1 MSDDILTTTAQEI
14 MALVDELVLDPRVMI
29 RHTLERCVQLPY
41 PSDTQREQAR
51 VLMRKFVLPITDL
64 LLADDVVKL
73 RRCCDELEQE
83 CGLLARPHPL
93 VTFSRHLTGMIPAM
107 KWEAGWTSEECEA
120 LAMYA
125 NGGGGE
131 FDRIESFTVND
142 ATLKSGRR
150 VSRAEIREGLRP
162 RGQGVEQYHE
172 SRLYQDLVQA
182 HEKAIADTA
191 GRERQRGRE
200 RERQRGREPQRLE
213 LLRHIQD
220 EIAFHSPEHFGRPK
234 G

>member
-1 MSDDILTTTAQEI
+1 M
-14 MALVDELVLDPRVMI
+14 
-29 RHTLERCVQLPY
+29 
-41 PSDTQREQAR
+41 
-51 VLMRKFVLPITDL
+51 
-64 LLADDVVKL
+64 
-73 RRCCDELEQE
+73 
-83 CGLLARPHPL
+83 
-93 VTFSRHLTGMIPAM
+93 
-107 KWEAGWTSEECEA
+107 
-120 LAMYA
+120 
-125 NGGGGE
+125 
-131 FDRIESFTVND
+131 
-142 ATLKSGRR
+142 
-150 VSRAEIREGLRP
+150 SRAEIREGLRP

-172 SRLYQDLVQA
+172 SRPYQDLVQA

>member
-73 RRCCDELEQE
+73 RQCCDELEQE

-172 SRLYQDLVQA
+172 SRPYQDLVQA
-182 HEKAIADTA
+182 HEKAITDTA
-191 GRERQRGRE
+191 GRQH
-200 RERQRGREPQRLE
+200 QRGREPQRLE
-213 LLRHIQD
+213 FLRQIQD
-220 EIAFHSPEHFGRPK
+220 EIAFHPPEHFGRPK

>member
-73 RRCCDELEQE
+73 RQCCDELEQE

-120 LAMYA
+120 LATYA
-125 NGGGGE
+125 NGGGG

-182 HEKAIADTA
+182 HERAITDTA
-191 GRERQRGRE
+191 GRQH
-200 RERQRGREPQRLE
+200 QRGREPQRLE